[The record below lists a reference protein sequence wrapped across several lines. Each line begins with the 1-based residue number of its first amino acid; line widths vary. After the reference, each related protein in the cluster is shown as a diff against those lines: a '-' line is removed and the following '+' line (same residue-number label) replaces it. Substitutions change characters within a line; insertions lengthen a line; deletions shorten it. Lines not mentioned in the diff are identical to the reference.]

1 MSSPLQ
7 PFEYSLAPRV
17 DQAKQENEDEDG
29 HFDKTKGAVCLE
41 PGCPWEDEYSFNV
54 EHYEEQRKDVVPDIG
69 LAPIGADRIYTRFIV
84 NVLLRLRARRTKQ

>member
-41 PGCPWEDEYSFNV
+41 PGCPREDKYSFNV
-54 EHYEEQRKDVVPDIG
+54 EHHEEHAQRCSTGCWTGPNRSRPD
-69 LAPIGADRIYTRFIV
+69 LHPIHS
-84 NVLLRLRARRTKQ
+84 